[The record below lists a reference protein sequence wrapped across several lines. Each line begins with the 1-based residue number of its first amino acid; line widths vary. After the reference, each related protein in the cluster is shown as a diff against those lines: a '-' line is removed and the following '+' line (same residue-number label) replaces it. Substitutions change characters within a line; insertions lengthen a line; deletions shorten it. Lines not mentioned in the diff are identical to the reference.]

1 MRNNRKEIRRI
12 VIVAIAI
19 WFLSLLVF
27 AIPVIGTGQAD
38 FLSLWCMESWHFFIC
53 LFIYIQKGICRDAAG

>member
-38 FLSLWCMESWHFFIC
+38 FFVFMVYGILAFFHLPIYLYPERYLS
-53 LFIYIQKGICRDAAG
+53 